1 MHVLVG
7 ECTGGW
13 ANELPELGWGRMWI
27 ARGRNI
33 YTYPGEPWGL
43 DNGAFRDWTN
53 RPEPMQPEQFDG
65 DQFMRVLRKADEHPR
80 PMLAVVP
87 DLPGH
92 PDSLAY
98 SLRWRERLPDGWPW
112 YVAVQDGTGPEA
124 MMAHAP
130 GFSGVFLGGTDA
142 YKATA
147 GEWVAFC
154 REYGLRFHYG
164 RCGTL
169 AKIAH
174 AKQVGADS
182 IDSATAMWTKTRWR
196 MFREALTIGNHQHD
210 FFWEAP

>member
-13 ANELPELGWGRMWI
+13 ARELPGLGWGRMWI

-43 DNGAFRDWTN
+43 DNGAYRDWTN
-53 RPEPMQPEQFDG
+53 RPAPMQPEQF
-65 DQFMRVLRKADEHPR
+65 KADLFWDAICKAEEHPR

-87 DLPGH
+87 DLPGNGA
-92 PDSLAY
+92 SLDF
-98 SLRWRERLPDGWPW
+98 SLRWREQLPDGWPW

-124 MMAHAP
+124 MMPHAN
-130 GFSGVFLGGTDA
+130 GFAGVFLGGTDA

-147 GEWVAFC
+147 GEWVVFC
-154 REYGLRFHYG
+154 REHGLRFHYG

-169 AKIAH
+169 PKIAH
-174 AKQVGADS
+174 AIQVGADS
-182 IDSATAMWTKTRWR
+182 VDSATAMWTRARWR
-196 MFREALTIGNHQHD
+196 VFKEALTMGPPQSD
-210 FFWEAP
+210 LFWSAA